1 MKISKKQI
9 NKAGEIIRNGT
20 DNEKEQTIELL
31 NLWRANHMLPLSNIR
46 AIVDSRLK
54 KLSIDCIVGQRLK
67 RMPSIIG
74 KITRFPDMSVS
85 TMQDVGGIRI
95 IVPKISDVKKVHDAL
110 IKKSKHEAVAP
121 PKDYIE
127 NPKPDGYRSLHQVF
141 KYQNEQNEDIYNMRI
156 EIQIRTRLQHAW
168 ATAVETLGVIDKVSY
183 KSGFGEEE
191 NRKFFKLASALFSLK
206 EKSNV
211 LEEYKHFP
219 KDELVQKLKDVDQKQ
234 QILAKLKGISVL
246 KTASFSSSTDLYF
259 VLLLSFN
266 EANNFS
272 IDYVTS
278 TDEKKATDLYNY
290 YEKEYRH
297 DPFAS
302 VVLVKSKNLK
312 ELKKAYPNYFLDTQY
327 FVKTIEDII
336 KAETLQK

>member
-1 MKISKKQI
+1 
-9 NKAGEIIRNGT
+9 
-20 DNEKEQTIELL
+20 
-31 NLWRANHMLPLSNIR
+31 MLPLSNIR
-46 AIVDSRLK
+46 ALVDSRLK
-54 KLSIDCIVGQRLK
+54 KLSINCIVGQRLK

-156 EIQIRTRLQHAW
+156 EVQIRTRLQHAW

-206 EKSNV
+206 EKS
-211 LEEYKHFP
+211 K
-219 KDELVQKLKDVDQKQ
+219 
-234 QILAKLKGISVL
+234 
-246 KTASFSSSTDLYF
+246 
-259 VLLLSFN
+259 
-266 EANNFS
+266 
-272 IDYVTS
+272 
-278 TDEKKATDLYNY
+278 
-290 YEKEYRH
+290 
-297 DPFAS
+297 
-302 VVLVKSKNLK
+302 
-312 ELKKAYPNYFLDTQY
+312 
-327 FVKTIEDII
+327 
-336 KAETLQK
+336 

>member
-1 MKISKKQI
+1 MQSKTDKNNSFQVWFVLAIDDSANCCWISS
-9 NKAGEIIRNGT
+9 NG
-20 DNEKEQTIELL
+20 
-31 NLWRANHMLPLSNIR
+31 
-46 AIVDSRLK
+46 
-54 KLSIDCIVGQRLK
+54 
-67 RMPSIIG
+67 
-74 KITRFPDMSVS
+74 VS
-85 TMQDVGGIRI
+85 
-95 IVPKISDVKKVHDAL
+95 
-110 IKKSKHEAVAP
+110 KS
-121 PKDYIE
+121 
-127 NPKPDGYRSLHQVF
+127 F
-141 KYQNEQNEDIYNMRI
+141 C
-156 EIQIRTRLQHAW
+156 
-168 ATAVETLGVIDKVSY
+168 
-183 KSGFGEEE
+183 F
-191 NRKFFKLASALFSLK
+191 
-206 EKSNV
+206 
-211 LEEYKHFP
+211 
-219 KDELVQKLKDVDQKQ
+219 
-234 QILAKLKGISVL
+234 
-246 KTASFSSSTDLYF
+246 STDLYF

>member
-1 MKISKKQI
+1 MAVSK
-9 NKAGEIIRNGT
+9 
-20 DNEKEQTIELL
+20 
-31 NLWRANHMLPLSNIR
+31 
-46 AIVDSRLK
+46 
-54 KLSIDCIVGQRLK
+54 
-67 RMPSIIG
+67 
-74 KITRFPDMSVS
+74 
-85 TMQDVGGIRI
+85 MQDVGGIRI

-110 IKKSKHEAVAP
+110 IKKSRHEAVAP

-141 KYQNEQNEDIYNMRI
+141 KYQNEQNEDIHNMRI
-156 EIQIRTRLQHAW
+156 EVQIRTRLQHAW

-219 KDELVQKLKDVDQKQ
+219 KDELVQKLRDVDQKQ
-234 QILAKLKGISVL
+234 QILAKL
-246 KTASFSSSTDLYF
+246 